1 MSAGMLR
8 PKIRPALALALAAAI
23 GALTVVQPASAMQVG
38 QSAQGGIPSPLGAAP
53 ANTGVIDR
61 VLVRVS
67 GRAILYSDFEAQL
80 QDRLNVIAAQV
91 TQEQIDAQL
100 PLLRMSLMVGLVQ
113 EAVMEIRAEDLGI
126 GADPNEIDRAIQN
139 IRETNGLL
147 DDNQWSQ
154 ALAQSGLTEAQ
165 LRENIAGS
173 IVQQRMVQQEIQRQ
187 VFVSQREVA
196 TYYDEHPED
205 FTEPEQVLY
214 QQIILVYQGADRAPV
229 RERAENALTE
239 LRAGISLSAV
249 GNKYATPSDV
259 VQDAAEATWVAPED
273 IQEEVRQVIN
283 ELSPLTYSE
292 IVEGRYGYHIIQLM
306 DRKEGRL
313 APLDEAAGGIRNFLT
328 DQKMTV
334 KLDEYTAEIID
345 NVNLEIYAE
354 EFADLRNALQAEVP
368 GAPGGTPGR

>member
-1 MSAGMLR
+1 MLR
-8 PKIRPALALALAAAI
+8 PKIRPALAVALAAAI
-23 GALTVVQPASAMQVG
+23 GALAVVQPASAMQAG
-38 QSAQGGIPSPLGAAP
+38 QSAQGIPSPLGVAP

-113 EAVMEIRAEDLGI
+113 EAVMEIRADDLGI

-139 IRETNGLL
+139 IREANSFL
-147 DDNQWSQ
+147 DDNQWAQ

-196 TYYDEHPED
+196 TYYEEHPQE

-259 VQDAAEATWVAPED
+259 VQDAAGASWVAPED
-273 IQEEVRQVIN
+273 IQEEVRAVIDA
-283 ELSPLTYSE
+283 LTPLTYSE

-313 APLDEAAGGIRNFLT
+313 APLDEAAGGIRNFLM

-334 KLDEYTAEIID
+334 KLDEYTAEIIND
-345 NVNLEIYAE
+345 VSLEIYAE